1 MRVVISEI
9 KKIFNLKMVLLLI
22 IINIVMYFLFIEF
35 NVKYFPNG
43 RPYGDIYRIM
53 VQMQKDYGTQMD
65 SKEFENF
72 KSIYKE
78 KVKEADKYI
87 EEHKEFSEIG
97 IENYNEFTKA
107 EDTKMNDKDRKKFQ
121 KLSDGIFFDK
131 GVDLF
136 WELQARAQIIQ
147 KYQLSLFSIYEFPT
161 TKQIARIKEIINN
174 KSDTSVFSGVIFGNY
189 NDLIFYV
196 SMTILLSIIFMISP
210 IFLKDNKRNITSL
223 QYTTKRGRKL
233 FKSKVVAGS
242 IAAFIISTTQL
253 ICMFILYSHNN
264 VGMFFNANINS
275 SLTFRLSWYDLTF
288 IQYIVIT
295 VVAVYLLVFVVT
307 IMTMLIS
314 GLVHNYIALVG
325 IQLPIVFLL
334 FKVALSNAVTRVVDI
349 QFPKYSIPLWYTS
362 MIVLITTLIFIRWRR
377 EKVTDIR

>member
-43 RPYGDIYRIM
+43 RPAGDIYRIM
-53 VQMQKDYGTQMD
+53 VQMQKDYGTQMN
-65 SKEFENF
+65 SEEFENF
-72 KSIYKE
+72 KSIYNK
-78 KVKEADKYI
+78 KVKEADEYI
-87 EEHKEFSEIG
+87 KEHKEFGEIG
-97 IENYNEFTKA
+97 IENYNEFRKA
-107 EDTKMNDKDRKKFQ
+107 GDTKMNDKSREKFQ
-121 KLSDGIFFDK
+121 KLSNGIFFDK

-136 WELQARAQIIQ
+136 WELQARALIIQ
-147 KYQLSLFSIYEFPT
+147 QYQRGAFSIYEFPT

-174 KSDTSVFSGVIFGNY
+174 KSDISVFNGVILDNY
-189 NDLIFYV
+189 NDLIFCV

-210 IFLKDNKRNITSL
+210 IFLKDNKRNITPL

-233 FKSKVVAGS
+233 FKSKVVAG
-242 IAAFIISTTQL
+242 IIGALIISTIQL
-253 ICMFILYSHNN
+253 ICTFILYSHNN
-264 VGMFFNANINS
+264 VGMFFSSNINS
-275 SLTFRLSWYDLTF
+275 STSSLSWYDLTF

-295 VVAVYLLVFVVT
+295 VVAVYLLAFVVT

-334 FKVALSNAVTRVVDI
+334 FKVVLSNAVTRVIDI
-349 QFPKYSIPLWYTS
+349 QFPKYSIPLWYVS